1 MEKLKNTRILAAV
14 GIVCLFLSV
23 TCFPYLKFSMFGY
36 STSIK
41 LWGYW
46 EGKVIMVLIVANLL
60 FIFRDYVEKYV
71 PKMFDTRIG
80 EKIKNANSKYSII
93 PTIGIVI
100 FVIWLYNELDV
111 DTSYLKYGLGF
122 YFLWLGVIC
131 LVGHTFLYKKELP
144 KSNSSQVLQE
154 NTYNTNYTGVQP
166 TTQTQQNMN
175 YTGVQQPTQTQQNMN
190 YMGVQPTQ
198 TQQNMNYT
206 GVQPTQT
213 QQNMNYTGVQPTQ
226 TQQNMN
232 YTEVQPTQTQQNMN
246 YTQIQSKKI
255 CPGCGNQCVQ
265 NASICP
271 VCGRTI

>member
-23 TCFPYLKFSMFGY
+23 TCLPYLNFSMFGY

-166 TTQTQQNMN
+166 TQTQQNMS
-175 YTGVQQPTQTQQNMN
+175 
-190 YMGVQPTQ
+190 
-198 TQQNMNYT
+198 YT

-213 QQNMNYTGVQPTQ
+213 QQNMSYTGVQPTQ
-226 TQQNMN
+226 TQQNMS
-232 YTEVQPTQTQQNMN
+232 

>member
-166 TTQTQQNMN
+166 T
-175 YTGVQQPTQTQQNMN
+175 
-190 YMGVQPTQ
+190 Q